1 VKKVLG
7 VSLGSS
13 SRNHIAKVNI
23 LGQEV
28 EIERRGTDG
37 DVKKMMQLYQ
47 EYDGK
52 VDVFTLGGTDLYLYS
67 GPKGKRYTIKESAR
81 IVSVIKKTPIVDG
94 SGIKYVLE
102 KDVIRYITK
111 HTDIVLQD
119 KKALLLITVDRF
131 GLAEGLIEA
140 GCKMTFGDLISCLNI
155 PIPIYSLSTLNKIA
169 RVIIPV
175 LVNIPIKYLY
185 PAGKKQETSN
195 SKFTHFFDQTDI
207 VAGDYIAISQ
217 YMPNKMEGKIVITNT
232 VTSENVQDLKD
243 RGVKYLITTTPQ
255 FQGRSFGTNVYQGL
269 LVAVSGKKPEELK
282 DNDYLELLKKIDFK
296 PRIEKLN
303 N

>member
-1 VKKVLG
+1 MKKVLG

-185 PAGKKQETSN
+185 PTGKKQETSN